1 MLRSKWTRLYYMYVN
16 IDTLTFVLD
25 IQNKLYFLKTTLLGI
40 NYNASQE
47 TTPRLDFQGGSKLR
61 VKLLATYIIALHP
74 SSTGK
79 KYIVKLDLALFWLMN
94 KNIIKLI
101 LKNWLICSAFNGT
114 ETGMNID
121 IRMQLINKI
130 HLHCFFRNFKNI
142 YL

>member
-1 MLRSKWTRLYYMYVN
+1 MYVN

-79 KYIVKLDLALFWLMN
+79 KYIVKLDLEIGRA
-94 KNIIKLI
+94 
-101 LKNWLICSAFNGT
+101 
-114 ETGMNID
+114 
-121 IRMQLINKI
+121 
-130 HLHCFFRNFKNI
+130 HV
-142 YL
+142 